1 MSKYLD
7 KNGEI
12 IKAGM
17 TIQHDDGSKEKV
29 IAINTQYGE
38 DLGLFCSKYEAY
50 PLSEFDIEKEWTIV
64 KEENQMNA
72 QEILN
77 LLGKKAYI
85 VVKDEN
91 GEAQKE
97 FEEFF
102 YKNAL
107 DEKDNQSITEEEKNQ
122 FTFYKHHIIGE
133 ATIRK
138 IEFDNEPKLD
148 DFNLKTYIITYFIY
162 YGRYGKT
169 RKHNIV
175 ELNEL
180 NKIWFLSKD
189 DAINYIDEIAN
200 DRVIV

>member
-1 MSKYLD
+1 MKYQIGD
-7 KNGEI
+7 KVKILWEKTPYCSTNYYANKGEI
-12 IKAGM
+12 VYVYDNGNYDVSGFS
-17 TIQHDDGSKEKV
+17 TTDYTLTFKEDEL
-29 IAINTQYGE
+29 ILLE
-38 DLGLFCSKYEAY
+38 
-50 PLSEFDIEKEWTIV
+50 
-64 KEENQMNA
+64 EENKMNT

-102 YKNAL
+102 YKNAQ

-122 FTFYKHHIIGE
+122 FTFYKRHIIGE
-133 ATIRK
+133 VTIRK
-138 IEFDNEPKLD
+138 IEFDNEPKPD
-148 DFNLKTYIITYFIY
+148 NFNLKTYIITYFFY

-180 NKIWFLSKD
+180 NKTWFLSKD